1 MNCKRNII
9 PLLATFFAVGFVP
22 INSQVAFSQFASIS
36 SDGQKLSQ
44 IASEDNTLPIEVQ
57 SAVVEAAARQT
68 SRTVAALKILSSQ
81 PKNWSDSCLG
91 FTEPGEVCAQ
101 AVTPGWQVVVTD
113 GLRNWTYRT
122 NDSGD
127 LIKLEKSEQ

>member
-1 MNCKRNII
+1 MKYRRKS
-9 PLLATFFAVGFVP
+9 PTLFLATFFAVGFGL
-22 INSQVAFSQFASIS
+22 INSPAAFSQSSSILT
-36 SDGQKLSQ
+36 SDRSLQ
-44 IASEDNTLPIEVQ
+44 IVSEDSALPIEVQ
-57 SAVVEAAARQT
+57 SAVIEAAAQQT

-81 PKNWSDSCLG
+81 PKNWSNNCLG
-91 FTEPGEVCAQ
+91 FTEPGKVCAQ

-127 LIKLEKSEQ
+127 LIKLEESE